1 MNINKTECKLLG
13 SLKVPYDEILG
24 ITVTYKA
31 VNCLG
36 IYTNDDKE
44 ECYNKKID
52 ENIPC
57 MEKLFESCKRIK
69 FTLFKK
75 TLGYF

>member
-24 ITVTYKA
+24 IKVTYKA

-36 IYTNDDKE
+36 IYTRDDKE
-44 ECYNKKID
+44 ECYNKKFD
-52 ENIPC
+52 ENIPWYG
-57 MEKLFESCKRIK
+57 
-69 FTLFKK
+69 K
-75 TLGYF
+75 TL